1 MICDAA
7 YAKLLTD
14 TNSRGWK
21 WLDFGGCVML
31 NSYVFALYLA
41 PYDGTGEGGIRTLG
55 SLFGYG
61 ALAKR

>member
-1 MICDAA
+1 
-7 YAKLLTD
+7 
-14 TNSRGWK
+14 
-21 WLDFGGCVML
+21 ML

-61 ALAKR
+61 ALARLRFTWEASILLTNT